1 MGKKNLEVVVPD
13 EISLRNKLRKSMI
26 SKRKKQKKR
35 TKRKRLKKLKKL
47 KKKNLEAVVPGEISL
62 RNKLRKS
69 MISKRKKRTI
79 GPQRNPV
86 DLGNG
91 KVLANPSLGV
101 AGNQLVEPARLRR
114 GR

>member
-1 MGKKNLEVVVPD
+1 MGLPNGENSRLLEPRL
-13 EISLRNKLRKSMI
+13 LRPR
-26 SKRKKQKKR
+26 
-35 TKRKRLKKLKKL
+35 KKL

-86 DLGNG
+86 ENPQRNPVHLGNG

-114 GR
+114 GRFPS